1 MASLMD
7 GVDQRTQLAGHNRLE
22 LLLFELGNG
31 QTFGIN
37 VFKVREAVP
46 CPPLTQIPH
55 AHPVVRGVAR
65 IRDQTISVFDLSMG
79 MGEEPL
85 HDLDNSFVIITEYNR
100 FTQGFLV
107 NHINRIINLSW
118 TDILPPPNGIG
129 HNSFLTAI
137 TKVDD
142 QLIEIIDVEKVLAE
156 VIAIDNEVA
165 EELVESFTSQN
176 QQYRPHILVADDS
189 SVARSQ
195 IKKTMTQIGIDITL
209 VYDGKQ
215 ALEQLQN
222 WVTEGIDIN
231 QHVALIISDIEMPE
245 MDGYSLTTEIRK
257 DATLKDIPVLLHSS
271 MSGEFNTSLVDKVGA
286 NKFIAKFDPD
296 ELATTVQ
303 GMIEPWRQQNL
314 TPDTNN

>member
-22 LLLFELGNG
+22 LLLFDLGNG

-37 VFKVREAVP
+37 VFKVREAIP
-46 CPPLTQIPH
+46 CPQLTQIPH
-55 AHPVVRGVAR
+55 AHPVVRGVAH
-65 IRDQTISVFDLSMG
+65 IRGQTISVFDLSMG

-85 HDLDNSFVIITEYNR
+85 QNLDDSFVIITEYNR
-100 FTQGFLV
+100 STQGFLV

-118 TDILPPPNGIG
+118 TEILPPPNGMG

-137 TKVDD
+137 TKLDD
-142 QLIEIIDVEKVLAE
+142 QLIEIIDVEKVLAD
-156 VIAIDNEVA
+156 VIGTDDEVA
-165 EELVESFTSQN
+165 EELIESFTSQN
-176 QQYRPHILVADDS
+176 QQHRPHILVADDS

-195 IKKTMTQIGIDITL
+195 IKKTMTQIGIDTTL

-215 ALEQLQN
+215 ALDQLQS
-222 WVTEGIDIN
+222 WVNEGIDVN
-231 QHVALIISDIEMPE
+231 QHIALIISDIEMPE

-271 MSGEFNTSLVDKVGA
+271 MSGDFNSSLVDKVGA

-303 GMIEPWRQQNL
+303 SMIEPWRQQNPA
-314 TPDTNN
+314 TDSHN